1 MEDARNY
8 TITNLKQKKR
18 RMNPDSSTDDLNEN
32 DVDFDVQLGDD
43 HDGNPVLLKVDSYKS
58 LGDKKIVKMDYL
70 TDEQQ
75 TVNMDDVVCK
85 EFRGKSKFK
94 FIFSLSDLHK
104 YRYEVKLDKGKEL
117 TYRRMFKIICQ
128 SAKNVLNDTLE
139 FLGGSRKQKNPDI
152 IGDEIGDEDEE
163 SEDDVPTE
171 NNSNNMSGGF
181 MGRLFE
187 KIFGGGKLFNVNDK
201 LKELEVEYVG
211 VQKSGNRIFVE
222 FSGFDKEEGDTFV
235 L

>member
-1 MEDARNY
+1 MEDSRNY

-43 HDGNPVLLKVDSYKS
+43 RDGNPVLLKVDSYKS
-58 LGDKKIVKMDYL
+58 LNDQKIVTIDYL
-70 TDEQQ
+70 TDTQK
-75 TVNMDDVVCK
+75 TVDMDELVCK
-85 EFRGKSKFK
+85 EFHGKSTFK

-128 SAKNVLNDTLE
+128 STKNVLQDTLE

-152 IGDEIGDEDEE
+152 IGDDDEDEE
-163 SEDDVPTE
+163 SEDGVPTE
-171 NNSNNMSGGF
+171 NNSTMSGG
-181 MGRLFE
+181 LFR
-187 KIFGGGKLFNVNDK
+187 KIFGGAKLFNVDEK
-201 LKELEVEYVG
+201 LHELEVEYIG
-211 VQKSGNRIFVE
+211 VQKGGNRIFVE
-222 FSGFDKEEGDTFV
+222 FTGFDKDEEEFI

>member
-58 LGDKKIVKMDYL
+58 LGDKKIVKIDYL
-70 TDEQQ
+70 SDEHK
-75 TVNMDDVVCK
+75 TVDMDELVCK
-85 EFRGKSKFK
+85 EFRGKSNFK

-128 SAKNVLNDTLE
+128 SAKNVLKDTLE

-152 IGDEIGDEDEE
+152 IGDEEG
-163 SEDDVPTE
+163 SEDDEEQVETE
-171 NNSNNMSGGF
+171 NNSNMSGGF
-181 MGRLFE
+181 MGRFFE
-187 KIFGGGKLFNVNDK
+187 KIFGGAKLFNVDEK
-201 LKELEVEYVG
+201 LHDLQVEYIG
-211 VQKSGNRIFVE
+211 IQKSGNRIFVE
-222 FSGFDKEEGDTFV
+222 FSGFDKAEDDAFI

>member
-1 MEDARNY
+1 MDARNY

-18 RMNPDSSTDDLNEN
+18 RINPDSSTDDLNEN

-58 LGDKKIVKMDYL
+58 LNDQKIVTIDYL
-70 TDEQQ
+70 TDRQQ
-75 TVNMDDVVCK
+75 TVNMDELVCK
-85 EFRGKSKFK
+85 EFHGKSIFK

-128 SAKNVLNDTLE
+128 SSKNVLQDTLE
-139 FLGGSRKQKNPDI
+139 FLGGSKTKQRNPDI
-152 IGDEIGDEDEE
+152 IGDDNN
-163 SEDDVPTE
+163 DVPTE
-171 NNSNNMSGGF
+171 NNSSMSGG
-181 MGRLFE
+181 LFR
-187 KIFGGGKLFNVNDK
+187 KIFGGAKLFNVDEK
-201 LKELEVEYVG
+201 LHELEVEYIG
-211 VQKSGNRIFVE
+211 IQKGGNRIFVE
-222 FSGFDKEEGDTFV
+222 YTGFDKDEEEFI

>member
-1 MEDARNY
+1 MDARNY

-43 HDGNPVLLKVDSYKS
+43 RDGNPILLEVDNYKS
-58 LGDKKIVKMDYL
+58 IEGQKIVTIDYL
-70 TDEQQ
+70 TDTQKN
-75 TVNMDDVVCK
+75 VDLDDIVCR
-85 EFRGKSKFK
+85 EFKGKSNFK

-128 SAKNVLNDTLE
+128 SARNVLKDTLE
-139 FLGGSRKQKNPDI
+139 FLGGARKQKNPNI
-152 IGDEIGDEDEE
+152 IGDEGEDSE
-163 SEDDVPTE
+163 EDDVPTE
-171 NNSNNMSGGF
+171 NNSGRIVGGA
-181 MGRLFE
+181 
-187 KIFGGGKLFNVNDK
+187 KLFNIDEK
-201 LKELEVEYVG
+201 YGELEVEYIG
-211 VQKSGNRIFVE
+211 IQKSGNRIFVE
-222 FSGFDKEEGDTFV
+222 FSGFEEEEDDTFI

>member
-1 MEDARNY
+1 MDARNY
-8 TITNLKQKKR
+8 SITNLKQKKR

-43 HDGNPVLLKVDSYKS
+43 RDGNPVLLKVDSYKS
-58 LGDKKIVKMDYL
+58 LNDQKIVTIDYL
-70 TDEQQ
+70 TDTQK
-75 TVNMDDVVCK
+75 TVNMDELVCK
-85 EFRGKSKFK
+85 EFRGKSIFK

-128 SAKNVLNDTLE
+128 STKNVLQDTLE
-139 FLGGSRKQKNPDI
+139 FLGGSKTKKRNPDI
-152 IGDEIGDEDEE
+152 IGDDNDED

-171 NNSNNMSGGF
+171 NNSNMMSGG
-181 MGRLFE
+181 LFR
-187 KIFGGGKLFNVNDK
+187 KIFGGAKLFNVDEK
-201 LKELEVEYVG
+201 LHQLEVEYIG
-211 VQKSGNRIFVE
+211 VQKGGNRIFVE
-222 FSGFDKEEGDTFV
+222 FTGFDKDEDEFI